1 MSNIDSRE
9 IAETIEWMED
19 DFQHRRFYWLL
30 ITDAYLPITKY
41 ISVESNFIRM
51 QYHRPYDFIGIAEV
65 ITRRELRLFN
75 MNNPGDKE
83 LWFMVTMQTKDVIWI
98 SSHDCTDEKTEV
110 CISCRS

>member
-1 MSNIDSRE
+1 MDECTVFLPEGFHLWHSSHLMSNIDSRE

-51 QYHRPYDFIGIAEV
+51 QYHRPYDFIGIAEA
-65 ITRRELRLFN
+65 II
-75 MNNPGDKE
+75 
-83 LWFMVTMQTKDVIWI
+83 Q
-98 SSHDCTDEKTEV
+98 HDQPW
-110 CISCRS
+110 